1 MTIITG
7 KPQKKNLLKAAG
19 AIAGQNQRF
28 PSVREED
35 GKNPGLLSVHNSTI
49 SHGLFYVGASKIKVS
64 RNYPYKP
71 IDYEH
76 KRGEIQGFSIS
87 SRRRLLSK
95 LAEIQRDDLPLWC
108 ALTFPDEYHD
118 HIKEPAHWKK
128 LYKRLI
134 SRIRRHFPTIGLI
147 WRLETETRKSGLYPG
162 EIFPHFHLIVYG
174 VEELTFRTWLAEN
187 WYKACGK
194 LSIKHLA
201 AGTSCK
207 KVNSTRQLFAYVSK
221 YMAKPG
227 CENLNIGRIWG
238 VLKPENIPFV
248 KGVLVQLTE
257 KEAVTLI
264 RYMRRYARVKS
275 RDYKS
280 LTVFLDA
287 SFWYYRLA
295 DILYPP

>member
-1 MTIITG
+1 MTIITR

-19 AIAGQNQRF
+19 AIAGQNQHF
-28 PSVREED
+28 PSAREED
-35 GKNPGLLSVHNSTI
+35 GKNPGLLSVHISTI
-49 SHGLFYVGASKIKVS
+49 SHGLFYVDASKLKIS
-64 RNYPYKP
+64 RNYENKT

-76 KRGEIQGFSIS
+76 KRGKIQGFSRN
-87 SRRRLLSK
+87 SRRRLLST
-95 LAEIQRDDLPLWC
+95 LAEIRRADLPLFC
-108 ALTFPDEYHD
+108 TLTFPDEYYPNN
-118 HIKEPAHWKK
+118 KNPAHWKK
-128 LYKRLI
+128 IYKRII

-147 WRLETETRKSGLYPG
+147 WRLETQTRKSGLYPG
-162 EIFPHFHLIVYG
+162 QIFPHFHLIVYG
-174 VEELTFRTWLAEN
+174 VEELTFRTWIAKN
-187 WYKACGK
+187 WYEACGK

-207 KVNSTRQLFAYVSK
+207 KVNSTRQLFSYVSK

-227 CENLNIGRIWG
+227 GENLNIGRIWG
-238 VLKPENIPFV
+238 VLRPENIPFV

-264 RYMRRYARVKS
+264 RYMRHYARVKS

-287 SFWYYRLA
+287 SFWYYRLT